1 MNESTDEQ
9 YNYIESRMKMDQGVS
24 SQLFSGILLTLVF
37 CCSSAQT
44 FNDSSLIS
52 VNDTLESINISI
64 TTLPQEDRNASTTSE
79 TTTWVVPATLKPA
92 KPAEYRG

>member
-1 MNESTDEQ
+1 
-9 YNYIESRMKMDQGVS
+9 MDQGVS

-52 VNDTLESINISI
+52 LNNTLESSNNSI
-64 TTLPQEDRNASTTSE
+64 TTLPLEDRNTSTTSE
-79 TTTWVVPATLKPA
+79 TTTWVAPATLIPA
-92 KPAEYRG
+92 KPAEHRR